1 MWRVTC
7 LQLSVVVGLLAPSAL
22 RADVVVLKD
31 GERIEGVVE
40 ERGDEVVVRLDYGD
54 VGFARS
60 EVVRIE
66 RRASPLSRFE
76 ARAAALAPRDVNG
89 RYRLGLE
96 AERAGLTSLAR
107 RLFAE
112 VVAIEPDHR
121 GARAALGQ
129 RLHAGRWRTEDE
141 VKEAEG
147 FVKRGDRWIT
157 PDAAAALD
165 AEARR
170 EAEAAQRVEDA
181 RKLAALEARVA
192 RAEADARA
200 AREADRAEDDTRVI
214 GVGGVGFGVGV
225 VGNTT
230 CVGFGCRLG
239 KGQQV
244 LRGRGQAQGPAKPNP
259 ATFGVNGPM
268 MDKLARPMTTTLPP
282 PGVSR

>member
-1 MWRVTC
+1 MWRATC
-7 LQLSVVVGLLAPSAL
+7 LRLSVLVGLLAPTAL
-22 RADVVVLKD
+22 LADVLVLKD

-60 EVVRIE
+60 EVLRIE
-66 RRASPLSRFE
+66 RRASPLSLFE
-76 ARAAALAPRDVNG
+76 ARAAGLAPRDVNG

-96 AERAGLTSLAR
+96 AERAGLVGVAR
-107 RLFAE
+107 RLFLE
-112 VVAIEPDHR
+112 VVALEPGHR

-147 FVKRGDRWIT
+147 FVKRGDRWLT
-157 PDAAAALD
+157 PEAAAALD

-170 EAEAAQRVEDA
+170 RAEAEQRAEDA
-181 RKLAALEARVA
+181 RRIGALEARVA

-200 AREADRAEDDTRVI
+200 AREAERADRAERDDVI
-214 GVGGVGFGVGV
+214 RGVGFGGFGVGV
-225 VGNTT
+225 GG
-230 CVGFGCRLG
+230 CVGVACRG
-239 KGQQV
+239 PKATAGA
-244 LRGRGQAQGPAKPNP
+244 GQARGPTRPNP
-259 ATFGVNGPM
+259 ATYGVNGPM